1 MKKYS
6 KWQFYGCLHFLQFL
20 AIRITILQK
29 CLHIFDQNGSKCTY
43 KLIFFTRTLPEQPF
57 LNYSKKYTKFTK
69 IRKISV
75 CSRCPIFLYI
85 KKIIQQ
91 KVNSFIYIL
100 TYQDQNSDKK
110 KFFCRHIM
118 LLFIY
123 PIENNKSYVG
133 KYGKEG
139 LLFGWV
145 IRSES

>member
-43 KLIFFTRTLPEQPF
+43 KLIFFTRTLSEQPF

-91 KVNSFIYIL
+91 KMIIFIYIL

-110 KFFCRHIM
+110 IFFCRHIM
-118 LLFIY
+118 LMYICKCQISCYIIY
-123 PIENNKSYVG
+123 K
-133 KYGKEG
+133 
-139 LLFGWV
+139 FWAC
-145 IRSES
+145 